1 MSFIVSVVL
10 VFVATLIGA
19 VGALLF
25 KIGSAGRL
33 HPLKAITNIPLI
45 IGVGF
50 YGLSSVLFIIALKG
64 ASVAIMYPLTS
75 LTYIWIAFLSMK
87 YLGEKMNSHKWMGI
101 LLIIF
106 GVALIGLSN

>member
-1 MSFIVSVVL
+1 MSFAVSVVL

-25 KIGSAGRL
+25 KVASTGKLNPFAMM
-33 HPLKAITNIPLI
+33 KNIPLI
-45 IGVGF
+45 IGVVL

-75 LTYIWIAFLSMK
+75 LSYIWIAFLSMK

-101 LLIIF
+101 FLIIF
-106 GVALIGLSN
+106 GVALIGLSH